1 MQILNQ
7 SKVHI
12 PEFSVSSDIC
22 LPLQSKQAFLF
33 PKLMLPHLQC
43 TIKETLLFMKIIHV
57 KENTNKKKFK
67 AVYNNAIY
75 TPLTIII
82 NFFLWHLF
90 SWIRHHDV
98 NMLSKMGESI
108 NMRQSESLLQIPFV
122 MHINYKVCRNSTQCC
137 IHHGVYFMQDL

>member
-1 MQILNQ
+1 MSRSMQTVITQNEIRLFFFQAMFYWICTISCAFLNKKNLTLYHSVIGNYECILKWSTGMQILNQ

-57 KENTNKKKFK
+57 KENTK
-67 AVYNNAIY
+67 
-75 TPLTIII
+75 
-82 NFFLWHLF
+82 
-90 SWIRHHDV
+90 
-98 NMLSKMGESI
+98 
-108 NMRQSESLLQIPFV
+108 
-122 MHINYKVCRNSTQCC
+122 RNSKQYITMQY
-137 IHHGVYFMQDL
+137 IHHWL

>member
-98 NMLSKMGESI
+98 DMLLIDGRVYKHAPIRIFVENPICNAHQLESV
-108 NMRQSESLLQIPFV
+108 L
-122 MHINYKVCRNSTQCC
+122 
-137 IHHGVYFMQDL
+137 

>member
-43 TIKETLLFMKIIHV
+43 RIKETLLFMKIIHV

-90 SWIRHHDV
+90 SCALHHDV
-98 NMLSKMGESI
+98 NMLLIDG
-108 NMRQSESLLQIPFV
+108 RV
-122 MHINYKVCRNSTQCC
+122 YKQCANRNLCC
-137 IHHGVYFMQDL
+137 KSHL